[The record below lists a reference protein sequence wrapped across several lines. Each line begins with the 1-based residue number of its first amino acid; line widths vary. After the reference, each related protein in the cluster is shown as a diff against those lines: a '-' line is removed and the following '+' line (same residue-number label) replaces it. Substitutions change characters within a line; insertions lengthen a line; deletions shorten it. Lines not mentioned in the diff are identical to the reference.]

1 MALQTIKQL
10 QQQEDYNF
18 VQYSLLTNFINLPD
32 GDYLLK
38 SKFFKKTKSKSFY
51 SKTVVHVR
59 SNLIETKSLLI
70 AAGEIRRQTK
80 YHGVFLEI
88 AQASENNNFIEV
100 FFGS

>member
-1 MALQTIKQL
+1 MSLLTIKQL

-38 SKFFKKTKSKSFY
+38 SKFFKTKWKSFY